1 MKNIKTSYIIIGV
14 IVLFIGGIGLSRYL
28 QSNNPNTASTGAFHW
43 HPSLTIYVKGQRQE
57 IPANIGIGAVH
68 QPMHT
73 HSEDASQGVIHLE
86 FAGAAKNDEIKL
98 SRFLQTWGKDITS
111 FGTNMTMTVNGKP
124 NTEFGD
130 YVFKD
135 GDKVELRYE

>member
-98 SRFLQTWGKDITS
+98 SRFLQTWVRTLHHSGRI
-111 FGTNMTMTVNGKP
+111 
-124 NTEFGD
+124 
-130 YVFKD
+130 
-135 GDKVELRYE
+135 